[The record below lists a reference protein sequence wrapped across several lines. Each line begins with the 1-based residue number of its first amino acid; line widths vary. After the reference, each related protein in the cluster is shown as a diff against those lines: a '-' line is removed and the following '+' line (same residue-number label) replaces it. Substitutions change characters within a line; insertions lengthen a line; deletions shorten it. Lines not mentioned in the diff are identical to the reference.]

1 MKGGKHFRRV
11 SKMTEEYGHL
21 PDGFLLNPEEI
32 QNLRENKR
40 ELAAYATQ
48 KLRKLKAQQQTQ
60 KLLDSAHRIADGGV
74 PLGKL
79 IREGHDDPM
88 TTRVRFEYAAVL
100 RELINQCGYDN
111 YNVDGDHGLLVVNV
125 RDILGIIEVLEEMK

>member
-1 MKGGKHFRRV
+1 MN
-11 SKMTEEYGHL
+11 EEYWHI

-32 QNLRENKR
+32 EELRQNKR
-40 ELAAYATQ
+40 YLTAQATQ
-48 KLRKLKAQQQTQ
+48 KLRKLKAKQQTQ
-60 KLLDSAHRIADGGV
+60 ELINAAHRIADGGV

-79 IREGHDDPM
+79 IREGKEPM
-88 TTRVRFEYAAVL
+88 SARVRYEYAAVL

-125 RDILGIIEVLEEMK
+125 RDIIGIVEVLEEIK

>member
-1 MKGGKHFRRV
+1 MIDPDQ
-11 SKMTEEYGHL
+11 Y
-21 PDGFLLNPEEI
+21 DGFATPEELNLTPEEI
-32 QNLRENKR
+32 QELRTNKR
-40 ELAAYATQ
+40 YLTSYATQ

-60 KLLDSAHRIADGGV
+60 ELLNAAHRIADGGV

-88 TTRVRFEYAAVL
+88 TTRVRYEYAALL

-111 YNVDGDHGLLVVNV
+111 FNIDGDHGMLVVDV
-125 RDILGIIEVLEEMK
+125 RDIIGIVEILEEMK